1 MRYVI
6 ASDIHG
12 DASSL
17 HDLLIR
23 ESRAD
28 AFLLLGD
35 TCLPK
40 EEINPFVSVLGNCDL
55 AFRGDYP
62 LRREIVFPS
71 GHKALLAHHPLPL
84 SSMGEL
90 ASRGYQ
96 YFFHG
101 HTHEREEREVAG
113 VKILCPGSLSF
124 PRDGALG
131 SYIVAKADEKGEEIL
146 FLKL

>member
-12 DASSL
+12 DVSSL
-17 HDLLIR
+17 HDLLVR

-35 TCLPK
+35 VCLAK

-55 AFRGDYP
+55 AFRDDYP
-62 LRREIVFPS
+62 LRRDIVFPS
-71 GHKALLAHHPLPL
+71 GHKALLTHHPLPL

-90 ASRGYQ
+90 YSRGYR
-96 YFFHG
+96 YVFHG
-101 HTHEREEREVAG
+101 HTHEREDREVAG
-113 VKILCPGSLSF
+113 VRIICPGSLSF
-124 PRDGALG
+124 PRDGELG
-131 SYIVAKADEKGEEIL
+131 SYIVVNADEKGEEIL